1 MDHESEFDPFK
12 KECSVH
18 SDGHSLH
25 EPDHSHEDHDH
36 SEEVNEATK
45 SPSQKEFERV
55 PQTPPVLRRAGKT
68 VKYRKRMDNLKNKM
82 VE

>member
-18 SDGHSLH
+18 SDGHSLAH
-25 EPDHSHEDHDH
+25 EPGSHDDHDH

-45 SPSQKEFERV
+45 SPS
-55 PQTPPVLRRAGKT
+55 
-68 VKYRKRMDNLKNKM
+68 
-82 VE
+82 